1 MVKLILLLNLS
12 QVTITVNNFIIIVLF
27 QTDPIKAVR
36 SSTLQWWHFTRHEKT
51 HDVHV
56 PIAVTY
62 SMKL

>member
-27 QTDPIKAVR
+27 QADPIKAVW

-51 HDVHV
+51 HV